1 MNKKAF
7 LFCILLAGLGFACSE
22 DLNTMPT
29 TDVPDELI
37 LKDAAGAEVA
47 MNGIYKILYT
57 ANSTVVGPTGNVQ
70 QCHGLS
76 TANMVADLMAEDFVQ
91 HESGNGWF
99 YFTYDY
105 SWRTRIASN
114 SHTYWLWNMFYH
126 IIYNAN
132 AIIAAA
138 PNMEGDA
145 AVIGRVKGQALALRA
160 YSYYYLT
167 LFYQHTY
174 VGNEQKPGV
183 PLYLEPTT
191 KSIGRGTMQGV
202 YDQILADLDEAS
214 KLIPTNYKQPT
225 KIHID
230 YYLVKAFQAKVYLTM
245 EKFAEASTAAQ
256 EALKRGESISKML
269 TTKDDLTSGFNNVKM
284 SGVMWGAEIIADDAS
299 AYGTW
304 FSHLDEAAY
313 YGKASRKCLDKS
325 LYMRLPAD
333 DYRQKWWGPSKVDT
347 ATLVQVKYKWRDLS
361 TTMGD
366 LIFMR
371 GEDMLLI
378 AAEAECHLGN
388 FTKARE
394 LVKQLMYKRMPEAT
408 ADAILAARTDAS
420 SYNSDTHAASVTLM
434 DEILF
439 QRRVELW
446 CETGRLF
453 DIKRLKLG
461 FTRTYLG
468 TNHPEDARL
477 GAHNTGP
484 GSVEFMFLIPQY
496 EFDGNT
502 EMDPNRDQ
510 NPS

>member
-22 DLNTMPT
+22 DLNTVPT
-29 TDVPDELI
+29 TDVSDELI

-57 ANSTVVGPTGNVQ
+57 ANSTVVGQTGNVQ
-70 QCHGLS
+70 QCHGLA
-76 TANMVADLMAEDFVQ
+76 TCNMIADLMAEDFVQ
-91 HESGNGWF
+91 NESGSGWF
-99 YFTYDY
+99 YMTYNY
-105 SWRTRIASN
+105 TWRTRTTSN
-114 SHTYWLWNMFYH
+114 SHGYFMWNMFYH

-145 AVIGRVKGQALALRA
+145 AAIERIKGQALALRA

-191 KSIGRGTMQGV
+191 ESIGRGTMQGV

-214 KLIPTNYKQPT
+214 KLIPASYKQPT

-230 YYLVKAFQAKVYLTM
+230 YYLVKAFQAKVFLTM
-245 EKFAEASTAAQ
+245 ERWAEASAAAQ
-256 EALKRGESISKML
+256 EALKREASISKML
-269 TTKDDLTSGFNNVKM
+269 TTKDDLTKGFNDVKM

-299 AYGTW
+299 TYGTW
-304 FSHLDEAAY
+304 FSHLDEADF
-313 YGKASRKCLDKS
+313 YGKTSRKCCDAS
-325 LYMRLPAD
+325 LYSRIPNGDERL
-333 DYRQKWWGPSKVDT
+333 KWWGPSKVDDVQY
-347 ATLVQVKYKWRDLS
+347 VQVKYKWRDIS
-361 TTMGD
+361 TSMGD
-366 LIFMR
+366 MIFMR
-371 GEDMLLI
+371 GEDMLLT

-394 LVKQLMYKRMPEAT
+394 LVKQLMDIRMPKAT
-408 ADAILAARTDAS
+408 VDAILAARTDAS

-446 CETGRLF
+446 NESGRLF

-461 FTRTYLG
+461 FNRDYAG
-468 TNHPEDARL
+468 TNHSVLLKDQ
-477 GAHNTGP
+477 NTEP
-484 GSVEFMFLIPQY
+484 GSNIFMFLIPQY